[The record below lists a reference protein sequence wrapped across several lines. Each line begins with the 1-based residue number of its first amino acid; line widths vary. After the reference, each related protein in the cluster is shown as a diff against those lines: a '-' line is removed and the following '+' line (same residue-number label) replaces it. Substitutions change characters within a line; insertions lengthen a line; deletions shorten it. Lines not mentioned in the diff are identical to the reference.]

1 MNFLAIKR
9 LTSNLLLLSKRL
21 PSQFVCM
28 QSHAAFSNYEQTSLN
43 MTTVVNNFYARGEAE
58 EVSVTSIAKTMGDIL
73 KTQFR
78 MTDHLQYKPISE
90 ELAYYVVKL
99 LQQNKKPYVS
109 HSQAKTFLDFGTTFD
124 VQDREYWGVVIA
136 SLQEALQDMKSKD
149 LLSMVSQLKHFG
161 LLNTQLL
168 SQALL
173 SVKDQI

>member
-21 PSQFVCM
+21 PSQLVCM
-28 QSHAAFSNYEQTSLN
+28 QSRAAFSNYEQTSLN

-90 ELAYYVVKL
+90 ELAY
-99 LQQNKKPYVS
+99 
-109 HSQAKTFLDFGTTFD
+109 
-124 VQDREYWGVVIA
+124 
-136 SLQEALQDMKSKD
+136 
-149 LLSMVSQLKHFG
+149 
-161 LLNTQLL
+161 
-168 SQALL
+168 
-173 SVKDQI
+173 